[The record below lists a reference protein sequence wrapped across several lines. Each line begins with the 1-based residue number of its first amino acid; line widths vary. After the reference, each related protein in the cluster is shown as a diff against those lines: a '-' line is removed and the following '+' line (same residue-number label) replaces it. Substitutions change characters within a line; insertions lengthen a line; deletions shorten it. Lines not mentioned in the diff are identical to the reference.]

1 MKRIVLS
8 VLLMFPVF
16 SFAKPLK
23 IGVSLHPY
31 YSFVKNI
38 VQDKA
43 EVIPLIDGVNN
54 PHNYQPRPKDVE
66 RAMTLDAVVL
76 NGIGHDEF
84 AIRILQ
90 SAGVYNKILKILAND
105 RVPLISQTADSK
117 KINSHTFISFNSSI
131 IQIYTIADKL
141 GELDP
146 QNSKLFKENARNYI
160 QKLRDIKKEYADKIL
175 KYPKTDL
182 KCATVHGGYTDLLN
196 EFGFSVEAVIESS
209 HGVNPTASQF
219 KSAID
224 KIKTKGVKVIFSEN
238 DYPSGFVSA
247 IKKETGISIVTL
259 SHLSGGM
266 YSDDYFEKG
275 MQYNLDKLLISLNE
289 INNIPTP

>member
-1 MKRIVLS
+1 MKRIALII
-8 VLLMFPVF
+8 LLTIPVF
-16 SFAKPLK
+16 SYAKVLK

-66 RAMTLDAVVL
+66 RAMSLDAVVL

-84 AIRILQ
+84 AIKILQ
-90 SAGVYNKILKILAND
+90 SAGVYNKLPKILAND
-105 RVPLISQTADSK
+105 RVPLISQTRDSK

-146 QNSKLFKENARNYI
+146 QNSKLYKENARNYV
-160 QKLRDIKKEYADKIL
+160 LRLRAVKKEYVDKIL
-175 KYPKTDL
+175 KYPKADL

-196 EFGFSVEAVIESS
+196 EFGFKVEAVIESS

-219 KSAID
+219 KSSID
-224 KIKTKGVKVIFSEN
+224 KIKTKGIKVIFSEN

-247 IKKETGISIVTL
+247 IKKETGILIITL

-266 YSDDYFEKG
+266 YSADYFEKG
-275 MQYNLDKLLISLNE
+275 MLYNLDKLLFSLNE
-289 INNIPTP
+289 ISHIKNP